1 MWRCLTM
8 RFPIHCPGC
17 VSWLKKMPGF
27 PILGDQAIK
36 PIFQR
41 PTLESGST
49 PGLAYVES
57 VECQKKGMVTHVVKS
72 LINHPPVIT
81 CHHHFYRWYVY
92 HSEMSGLWHC
102 FTHITSNDQLLQF
115 SVSGSDFL
123 TMCKL
128 VVGKT
133 MLWIPGCN
141 RLVPNGS

>member
-1 MWRCLTM
+1 MWLCLTM

-81 CHHHFYRWYVY
+81 CHHHFDRWYVY
-92 HSEMSGLWHC
+92 HSQSWMVYGIVLPTSITINHYYCPLLSTIHHC
-102 FTHITSNDQLLQF
+102 
-115 SVSGSDFL
+115 
-123 TMCKL
+123 
-128 VVGKT
+128 
-133 MLWIPGCN
+133 
-141 RLVPNGS
+141 